1 MRTLQALIGFLGRT
15 CVSII
20 FISSAFH
27 KILDWQATERGL
39 FSLLCDWQIYV
50 SYSLE
55 LQRFFGS
62 LLQWVPSI
70 LVVVTAIELIGG
82 FMVLLGLKPRLG
94 AFFLLI
100 FFVPI
105 TILFHQFWFLEGI
118 RREMQ
123 ITIFLKNIA
132 IMGAL
137 LIIIAFNGKTEKK
150 KLMPNISLESPNI
163 DE

>member
-1 MRTLQALIGFLGRT
+1 MRSLQAIIGFLGRA
-15 CVSII
+15 CISVI

-27 KILDWQATERGL
+27 KIIDWQATQRGL
-39 FSLLCDWQIYV
+39 VALLCDWQGYI
-50 SYSLE
+50 SYSIE

-62 LLQWVPSI
+62 ILNWVPTI
-70 LVVVTAIELIGG
+70 LGVITALELIGG
-82 FMVLLGLKPRLG
+82 FMVLLGLKPRIG
-94 AFFLLI
+94 AFLLLL
-100 FFVPI
+100 FFIPT

-137 LIIIAFNGKTEKK
+137 LLIIGFKGKAEKK
-150 KLMPNISLESPNI
+150 KPMPSIPLESPNI